1 MGFMTSRQALIVL
14 ATLCLATLCL
24 APIPATAGP
33 RATIPL
39 TTWTFAKGDSTTAQ
53 APDFD
58 DHAWEKVRLPHTYN
72 AADGADGGGYYRGPA
87 WYRTRLVA
95 PARKVGQ
102 RAFLEFDGA
111 ALVSEVWVNGRPVG
125 RHAGGYA
132 GFRFDVSD
140 VIVAGANLVTVRVNN
155 ARDPAVAPLGGDFTV
170 FGGLYRPV
178 RLVVTEAIH
187 VDMLDHGGPGVYA
200 TPSAVSAEGAD
211 LSVRVRVRN
220 DQPGAARVA
229 VRSRL
234 LDAGGK
240 TVATLSK
247 TLDVAPGTVTPVI
260 LTARVTAP
268 RLWRGRADPYLYR
281 LATTVGADTVTVPV
295 GFRSIAV
302 DPARG
307 LLLNGQPY
315 GVHGVNLFHAGRPT
329 KGLAVDDAEVDED
342 FAILRDLGATGLRF
356 VHFQHPRRAYQNA
369 DRDGFLVWTEIPLNS
384 VADDGPAFAANA
396 AEQLR
401 ELIRQNYNHPSVM
414 TWGLANELYRSDAA
428 TASLLSSLQAVAKAE
443 DPTRPTVLADC
454 CKPETDPQA
463 RHTDLIG
470 QNRYFGWY
478 DGKPEDIG
486 PWVEA
491 VHARSPDRPLAI
503 SEYGAGGS
511 ARQQEDPPRRPV
523 ANSKW
528 HPEQYQA
535 LFHETYWRALRDKPW
550 LWGTFV
556 WVGFDLASDGRD
568 EGDHP
573 GINDK
578 GLVTYDRKTRKDA
591 YYWYRANWTT
601 APMVHITSRRAAARR
616 AAGVT
621 VKVYAN
627 VPAVSLR
634 LNGRD
639 LGTAPVLDHIATW
652 PVTLAPG
659 VNHIAVEAGGARD
672 AVTWILAPSGK

>member
-1 MGFMTSRQALIVL
+1 MGFNVLRTSVL
-14 ATLCLATLCL
+14 ALAALGWL
-24 APIPATAGP
+24 SGVAVAAP
-33 RATIPL
+33 RATLPL
-39 TTWTFAKGDSTTAQ
+39 TTWTFAKGDSATAQ
-53 APDFD
+53 SPSFD
-58 DHAWEKVRLPHTYN
+58 DRAWETVRLPHTYN

-87 WYRTRLVA
+87 WYRTHLVA
-95 PARKVGQ
+95 PRRATGQ
-102 RAFLEFDGA
+102 RVFLEFDGA
-111 ALVSEVWVNGRPVG
+111 ALVSDIWVNGRSAG
-125 RHAGGYA
+125 RHEGGYA
-132 GFRFDVSD
+132 GFRFDVTD
-140 VIVAGANLVTVRVNN
+140 LVVPGANLVAVRTDN
-155 ARDPAVAPLGGDFTV
+155 ARNSAVAPMGGDFTV
-170 FGGLYRPV
+170 FGGLYRPA
-178 RLVVTEAIH
+178 RLVVTDAVHI
-187 VDMLDHGGPGVYA
+187 DMLDHGGPGVYA

-211 LSVRVRVRN
+211 LSVLVKVRN
-220 DQPGAARVA
+220 DGAAATRVA

-234 LDAGGK
+234 LDAGGRA
-240 TVATLSK
+240 VATLSQ
-247 TLDVAPGTVTPVI
+247 TVEAGPNAVTPVTM
-260 LTARVTAP
+260 TARVAAP

-281 LATTVGADTVTVPV
+281 LATTVGDDAVTVPV
-295 GFRSIAV
+295 GFRTIAV

-307 LLLNGQPY
+307 VLLNGQPY
-315 GVHGVNLFHAGRPT
+315 GVHGVNLFHSGRPA
-329 KGLAVDDAEVDED
+329 KGLAVDDAEIDAD

-356 VHFQHPRRAYQNA
+356 VHFQHPRRAYENA

-396 AEQLR
+396 AQQLR

-428 TASLLSSLQAVAKAE
+428 TARLLSGLQAVAKAE
-443 DPTRPTVLADC
+443 DPSRPTALADC

-463 RHTDLIG
+463 LHTDLIG

-491 VHARSPDRPLAI
+491 VHAKSPDRPLSI
-503 SEYGAGGS
+503 SEYGAGAS

-535 LFHETYWRALRDKPW
+535 LFHETYWRVLRDKPW

-568 EGDHP
+568 EGDRP

-578 GLVTYDRKTRKDA
+578 GLVTYDRAVRKDA
-591 YYWYRANWTT
+591 FHWYRANWTT
-601 APMVHITSRRAAARR
+601 APTVHITSRRAVTRTTAD
-616 AAGVT
+616 VT

-627 VPAVSLR
+627 VPSVSLR
-634 LNGRD
+634 LNGRVV
-639 LGTAPVLDHIATW
+639 GTAPVVDHVATW

-659 VNHIAVEAGGARD
+659 VNRVEVEGGGVRD
-672 AVTWILAPSGK
+672 AVTWRLAP

>member
-1 MGFMTSRQALIVL
+1 MGFPTPRLALIVL
-14 ATLCLATLCL
+14 AALCLSPTL
-24 APIPATAGP
+24 AVGGP
-33 RATIPL
+33 RTTIPL
-39 TTWTFAKGDSTTAQ
+39 TTWTFAKGDSKTAQ
-53 APDFD
+53 TPAFD
-58 DHAWEKVRLPHTYN
+58 DRAWETVRLPHTYN

-87 WYRTRLVA
+87 WYRTHLVA
-95 PARKVGQ
+95 PARKAGQ

-111 ALVSEVWVNGRPVG
+111 ALVSEVWVNGRPAG

-140 VIVAGANLVTVRVNN
+140 LIVPGANLVAVRVDN
-155 ARDPAVAPLGGDFTV
+155 ASHKDVAPLGGDFTV
-170 FGGLYRPV
+170 FGGLYRPA
-178 RLVVTEAIH
+178 RLVVTDAVH

-211 LSVRVRVRN
+211 LSVLVRVRN
-220 DQPGAARVA
+220 DQAAPAQVA

-234 LDAGGK
+234 LDATGK
-240 TVATLSK
+240 TVATLSE
-247 TLDVAPGTVTPVI
+247 TVDVASGAVAPVT
-260 LTARVTAP
+260 LKTRVTAP
-268 RLWRGRADPYLYR
+268 RLWRGRSDAYLYR
-281 LATTVGADTVTVPV
+281 LVTSVGDDTVTVPV
-295 GFRSIAV
+295 GFRAITV

-307 LLLNGQPY
+307 FLLNGQPY
-315 GVHGVNLFHAGRPT
+315 GVHGVNLFHSGRPAQ
-329 KGLAVDDAEVDED
+329 GLAVRDAEIDAD

-356 VHFQHPRRAYQNA
+356 VHFQHPRRAYENA
-369 DRDGFLVWTEIPLNS
+369 DRDGFVVWTEIPLNS

-401 ELIRQNYNHPSVM
+401 ELIWQNYNHPSVV

-428 TASLLSSLQAVAKAE
+428 TARLLSGLQAVAKAE
-443 DPTRPTVLADC
+443 DPSRPTVLADC
-454 CKPETDPQA
+454 CKSETDPQA
-463 RHTDLIG
+463 LHTDLIG

-478 DGKPEDIG
+478 DGKPEEIG

-491 VHARSPDRPLAI
+491 VHAKSPDRPLAI
-503 SEYGAGGS
+503 SEYGAGAS
-511 ARQQEDPPRRPV
+511 VLQQEDPPRRPV
-523 ANSKW
+523 AKSKW

-535 LFHETYWRALRDKPW
+535 LFHETYWRVLRDKPW

-578 GLVTYDRKTRKDA
+578 GLVTYDRKVRKDA

-601 APMVHITSRRAAARR
+601 APMAYITSRRAVVRDTAA
-616 AAGVT
+616 VT

-627 VPAVSLR
+627 VPSVSLT
-634 LNGRD
+634 LNGRN
-639 LGTAPVLDHIATW
+639 LGSAPVVDHVATW

-659 VNHIAVEAGGARD
+659 VNRLAVEGGGARD
-672 AVTWILAPSGK
+672 AVTWTLVGKPQGSD

>member
-1 MGFMTSRQALIVL
+1 MTPRRALIIL
-14 ATLCLATLCL
+14 AALWL
-24 APIPATAGP
+24 APIPAAAGP
-33 RATIPL
+33 RASLPL
-39 TTWTFAKGDSTTAQ
+39 TTWTFAKGDSKTAQ
-53 APDFD
+53 APGFD
-58 DHAWEKVRLPHTYN
+58 DRAWATVRLPHTYN

-87 WYRTRLVA
+87 WYRARLVA
-95 PARKVGQ
+95 PARKAGQ

-111 ALVSEVWVNGRPVG
+111 ALVSDVWVNGRPVG

-132 GFRFDVSD
+132 GFRFDVSEL
-140 VIVAGANLVTVRVNN
+140 IVPGPNLVTVRVDN
-155 ARDPAVAPLGGDFTV
+155 ASNTAVAPLGGDFTV

-178 RLVVTEAIH
+178 RLVVTDAIH

-211 LSVRVRVRN
+211 LSVLVRVRN
-220 DQPGAARVA
+220 DQSGSARVA

-240 TVATLSK
+240 TVATLSR
-247 TLDVAPGTVTPVI
+247 TLDVAPGTVTPVT
-260 LTARVTAP
+260 LTAHVTAP

-281 LATTVGADTVTVPV
+281 LVTTVGDDTVTVPV

-315 GVHGVNLFHAGRPT
+315 GVHGVNLFHAGRPA
-329 KGLAVDDAEVDED
+329 KGLAVGDAEVDED

-356 VHFQHPRRAYQNA
+356 VHFQHPRRAYQDA

-401 ELIRQNYNHPSVM
+401 ELISQNYNHPSVV

-428 TASLLSSLQAVAKAE
+428 TAKLLSGLQAVAKAE
-443 DPTRPTVLADC
+443 DPSRPTALADC

-463 RHTDLIG
+463 LHTDLIG

-486 PWVEA
+486 PWAEA
-491 VHARSPDRPLAI
+491 VHAKSPGRPLAI
-503 SEYGAGGS
+503 SEYGAGAS
-511 ARQQEDPPRRPV
+511 VLQQEDPPRRPV
-523 ANSKW
+523 AKSKW

-601 APMVHITSRRAAARR
+601 APMVRITSRRAVARST
-616 AAGVT
+616 AGVT

-627 VPAVSLR
+627 VPSVSLR

-639 LGTAPVLDHIATW
+639 LGPAPVLDHVATW

-659 VNHIAVEAGGARD
+659 VNHIAVEGGGARD
-672 AVTWILAPSGK
+672 AVTWVLAPAGK